1 MYIAKTEQERNYV
14 MEKYA
19 TRMLDLTADT
29 DVDENLN
36 KLDEKS
42 GKILLLLGIRFGGY
56 TARDKDCRPVT
67 PS

>member
-19 TRMLDLTADT
+19 TIMLDLTADT

-36 KLDEKS
+36 KLDKKS
-42 GKILLLLGIRFGGY
+42 RKILLLLGIRFGGY